1 MRQADGLADQ
11 ACVECIICLLGKF
24 DPMLSLLHNKI
35 KMFQISKQHYR
46 QIFFKDLQTIP
57 CHDNI
62 KSVMLYRC
70 PTQASGCQIP
80 SSYGTK
86 AGRETAVK
94 GNIYSLLQAI
104 TICYRGSLIIFT
116 LQNIDIHNENLKKIN
131 SIYYNF
137 T

>member
-1 MRQADGLADQ
+1 MSDTSVR
-11 ACVECIICLLGKF
+11 
-24 DPMLSLLHNKI
+24 LSN
-35 KMFQISKQHYR
+35 
-46 QIFFKDLQTIP
+46 T
-57 CHDNI
+57 
-62 KSVMLYRC
+62 
-70 PTQASGCQIP
+70 